1 MAVKGRKQ
9 PEKEKKR
16 EPKIHANN
24 GSVSEMQDRGK
35 TEPVMDTQ
43 LTALERDLE
52 RLKIELR
59 PVEVEKKAV
68 KVARLQDI
76 LPSWVEKPW
85 MYVTPTDPDQLQS
98 WGSTWGDFLLE
109 FAEFKA
115 VHILNLLEA
124 RKEFPFSNR
133 LIKKKLSMDQMQ
145 LVGQNLIDRD
155 FGAWWDERKT
165 RLRIYWK
172 VLEEWSE
179 IIYEWALQT
188 GRELVSLFELA
199 NACEI
204 WSSLPQEEL
213 QEILRRLVTRNLAK
227 WVGKGEI
234 TVLFHF

>member
-1 MAVKGRKQ
+1 MTVKGRKQ

-16 EPKIHANN
+16 ESKINAKEDAL
-24 GSVSEMQDRGK
+24 SETQDHVT
-35 TEPVMDTQ
+35 TESVMDTR
-43 LTALERDLE
+43 LMALERDLE

-59 PVEVEKKAV
+59 PIEVEKKAREV
-68 KVARLQDI
+68 TRLQDI

-85 MYVTPTDPDQLQS
+85 MYVTPTDQAQLQS
-98 WGSTWGDFLLE
+98 WGSTWGDFLLD

-115 VHILNLLEA
+115 IHILNLLEV

-145 LVGQNLIDRD
+145 RVGENLIDRD

-188 GRELVSLFELA
+188 GRELVSLFELV

-213 QEILRRLVTRNLAK
+213 QEILRRLVARNLAE